1 MKKKTII
8 LLLVISAIFI
18 VISYNVVNNIIEKK
32 EFDNSCN
39 KAYTDL
45 FVTERDQVI
54 ELYECF
60 GRAVKDLGEEQ
71 YAKLLETTVVTETI
85 CEQTFGQNSDLAGT
99 YGAGLVYYG
108 TFYRDIKSQLSKN
121 CGTEVLQRIYD
132 LLGEITAL
140 YNYDPNITDPNEQ
153 LRAVSEFY
161 RSISL
166 LNENMMQFC

>member
-1 MKKKTII
+1 MKRKTII
-8 LLLVISAIFI
+8 LVLVISAIFI
-18 VISYNVVNNIIEKK
+18 VISYNVVNNVIEKK
-32 EFDNSCN
+32 EFENSCN
-39 KAYTDL
+39 KAYNDL
-45 FVTERDQVI
+45 FVTERTQVI
-54 ELYECF
+54 ELYEGF
-60 GRAVKDLGEEQ
+60 GLAVKDPSEEQ
-71 YAKLLETTVVTETI
+71 YVKLLETAAAAEAVCV
-85 CEQTFGQNSDLAGT
+85 QTYGQNSDIAVT

-121 CGTEVLQRIYD
+121 CGTEVLQGIYD

-166 LNENMMQFC
+166 LNEDMMQFC